1 MDVQKFESVFRTL
14 MSKITFGNGYVEN
27 DIQFSDLT
35 TTKYK
40 RILINISYSVDML
53 RLLEGSNKYDRTY
66 AKLIWNVNDNTEKVL
81 KYMGLHDMDSSKLQI
96 NYDFRYEN
104 THAVNNEVNDLYV
117 YINNRLRQFGFSEEE
132 IEEFGFST
140 YVWYQE
146 EENVWMVLN
155 CYSDNDVD
163 GIDENQIEE
172 WVINYVHN
180 HCPLLRSFDSD
191 IDFRFSY

>member
-1 MDVQKFESVFRTL
+1 MDVQKFESVFRAL
-14 MSKITFGNGYVEN
+14 MSKITFGNNYVEN
-27 DIQFSDLT
+27 VIQFSDLT

-40 RILINISYSVDML
+40 RILINISYSVDVL
-53 RLLEGSNKYDRTY
+53 RLLEGSDKYDRTY
-66 AKLIWNVNDNTEKVL
+66 AKLIWNVSENTEKVL
-81 KYMGLHDMDSSKLQI
+81 KYMGVDDMGYNRLQI

-104 THAVNNEVNDLYV
+104 TYAIDNEVNDLYG
-117 YINNRLRQFGFSEEE
+117 YINDRLRQFGFSEEQ

-146 EENVWMVLN
+146 EEYVWMVLN
-155 CYSDNDVD
+155 CYSDNDVEE
-163 GIDENQIEE
+163 INEEQIEE

-191 IDFRFSY
+191 IEFRFSY